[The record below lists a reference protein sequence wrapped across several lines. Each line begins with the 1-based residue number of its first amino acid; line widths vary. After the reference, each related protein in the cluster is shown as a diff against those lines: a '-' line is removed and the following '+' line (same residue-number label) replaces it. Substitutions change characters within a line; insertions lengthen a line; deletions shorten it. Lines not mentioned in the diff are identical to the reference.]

1 MLVTLQEMKDY
12 LSIND
17 TPTIIQLTIDNT
29 AHTITRSSGSWATAG
44 VTIGTYIN
52 LSGFLTA
59 GNNDTTMLINGVTS
73 ALILTYTPAAGF
85 ASETGPTT
93 TSYGIDNTANDVFLT
108 EQLNLIQEVI
118 EGYCNRKFEE
128 LDYTQTFYRK
138 DFEPEQCRRLLAHH
152 YPVSAI
158 TSLVELN
165 SETDEETDVEDYRS
179 HGATG
184 TLIADVCPFF
194 STYEDQVVLT
204 YTAGYAT
211 IPYAIRSVVFNLVQE
226 RYNKKTS
233 GVSLNFGS
241 DIQRISIPGTISV
254 DFDYSLS
261 SNERKSSYGSILGAQ
276 ANIIDSYRS
285 ERTLGLGRI
294 TFVEVTP

>member
-17 TPTIIQLTIDNT
+17 TPTTIQLSIDNT
-29 AHTITRSSGSWATAG
+29 AKTITRSAGSWATAG
-44 VTIGTYIN
+44 VVIGTRIN
-52 LSGFLTA
+52 LAGFVNA
-59 GNNDTTMLINGVTS
+59 GNNTTTMLINGVNS
-73 ALILTYTPAAGF
+73 ATVLTYTPAAGF
-85 ASETGPTT
+85 VTETGPTT

-118 EGYCNRKFEE
+118 EGYCNRKFEVTS
-128 LDYTQTFYRK
+128 YIQRYYAQ
-138 DFEPEQCRRLLAHH
+138 DFEAEQCRKLLSHH
-152 YPVSAI
+152 YPITAI
-158 TSLVELN
+158 ASLVEYDSGSN
-165 SETDEETDVEDYRS
+165 TSVAFEDYRA
-179 HGATG
+179 HKPTG
-184 TLIADVCPFF
+184 MIAADVSAFF
-194 STYEDQVVLT
+194 SNADQMVLS

-233 GVSLNFGS
+233 GVNLNFGS
-241 DIQRISIPGTISV
+241 DVQRISIPGTISV

-276 ANIIDSYRS
+276 ANIIDQYRS
-285 ERTLGLGRI
+285 ERTLGMGRI
-294 TFVEVTP
+294 SFVEVAP

>member
-17 TPTIIQLTIDNT
+17 TPTTVQLTIDGT
-29 AHTITRSSGSWATAG
+29 LRTLTRATGSWATAG
-44 VTIGTYIN
+44 VVVGSRII
-52 LSGFLTA
+52 LSGFFTGSNNANILIDGVNSATEITFSAGQGLVDEVGLSTTA
-59 GNNDTTMLINGVTS
+59 
-73 ALILTYTPAAGF
+73 
-85 ASETGPTT
+85 
-93 TSYGIDNTANDVFLT
+93 YGIDNTANDTFLT

-128 LDYTQTFYRK
+128 ADYEQTFYRK
-138 DFEPEQCRRLLAHH
+138 DFEPEQRRRILAHH
-152 YPVSAI
+152 YPITAI
-158 TSLVELN
+158 ASFVELN
-165 SETDEETDVEDYRS
+165 TTTSEEIAVEDYRS
-179 HGATG
+179 HNSSG

-194 STYEDQVVLT
+194 SNEDVMVLT

-233 GVSLNFGS
+233 GIALNFGS

-261 SNERKSSYGSILGAQ
+261 SNERKSSYGAILGSQ
-276 ANIIDSYRS
+276 ANIIDQYRS
-285 ERTLGLGRI
+285 ERTLGLGKI
-294 TFVEVTP
+294 TFVEESP

>member
-17 TPTIIQLTIDNT
+17 TPTTIQLSIDNT

-44 VTIGTYIN
+44 VVIGTYIN
-52 LSGFLTA
+52 LSGFVNA
-59 GNNDTTMLINGVTS
+59 GNNTTTMLINGITS
-73 ALILTYTPAAGF
+73 ATILTYTPAVGF
-85 ASETGPTT
+85 VTEVGPSTT
-93 TSYGIDNTANDVFLT
+93 AYGIDNTANDTFLT

-128 LDYTQTFYRK
+128 LDYIQTFYK
-138 DFEPEQCRRLLAHH
+138 QDFEPEQCRRLLAHH
-152 YPVSAI
+152 YPVTAI

-165 SETDEETDVEDYRS
+165 ADTDEETAVEDYRS

-184 TLIADVCPFF
+184 TLIADVSPFF
-194 STYEDQVVLT
+194 SYEDQMVLT

-233 GVSLNFGS
+233 GISLNFGS
-241 DIQRISIPGTISV
+241 DIQRISIPGTIAV

-285 ERTLGLGRI
+285 ERTLGLGKV
-294 TFVEVTP
+294 TFVVEDTP